1 MDPTVAAAL
10 VGVGAAL
17 FGYFV
22 KYATDIRLAQRN
34 DRLERINRQL
44 SEFYGPLLALTRAS
58 DESWQAFRKRYR
70 SNGAGVSYWK
80 NDPPLTSED
89 VVVWRLWMGSVF
101 VPVHRQMMELV
112 LDHADLIEEPDM
124 PPCLLALCAHIA
136 GYQAVLKQWE
146 RGEVSMAREDN
157 ISVVNFPGD
166 ELAAYAATA
175 FTRLKAQQAELLGGN
190 GAGRRTAPRSSREK
204 QPRWKGTVPPAPS
217 A

>member
-70 SNGAGVSYWK
+70 PGAGSYWK
-80 NDPPLTSED
+80 ADPPLTAED
-89 VVVWRLWMGSVF
+89 ALVWRLWMSTVF

-136 GYQAVLKQWE
+136 GYQAVLKEWE

-166 ELAAYAATA
+166 ELATYAAEA
-175 FTRLKAQQAELLGGN
+175 FTRLKAQQAELLGTN
-190 GAGRRTAPRSSREK
+190 GARRRSPGGVERGLPASAVPSRWLSRTK
-204 QPRWKGTVPPAPS
+204 S
-217 A
+217 